1 MMTSIQL
8 GVLIQRI
15 ILFIVS
21 DAYGFNQ
28 AVTTI
33 DSTLPAPVPAP
44 IVVPSDAS
52 PLRVSARSNKNVN
65 RYLSDEYY
73 TSKDTRKPRAVCFE

>member
-1 MMTSIQL
+1 MMTSIAYTEDNPDDQ
-8 GVLIQRI
+8 G
-15 ILFIVS
+15 FIVS

-52 PLRVSARSNKNVN
+52 PLSCTNNDS
-65 RYLSDEYY
+65 E
-73 TSKDTRKPRAVCFE
+73 